1 MNNDKYYQACI
12 LGIRSIDEVYYV
24 RSIDEFYYGRKA
36 PNQIRVLRRVL
47 DLILNHDKDLNSW
60 SDDPTI
66 DRAKK
71 IEGVYYE

>member
-12 LGIRSIDEVYYV
+12 LGIRSIDEVYY
-24 RSIDEFYYGRKA
+24 GRKA
-36 PNQIRVLRRVL
+36 PDQIRVLRRVL
-47 DLILNHDKDLNSW
+47 DLILNHEKDLNSW

-71 IEGVYYE
+71 IEGVVEEKIIEG

>member
-12 LGIRSIDEVYYV
+12 LGIRSIDEVYY
-24 RSIDEFYYGRKA
+24 GRKA
-36 PNQIRVLRRVL
+36 PDQIRVLRRVL
-47 DLILNHDKDLNSW
+47 DLILNFDRDLKSW

-71 IEGVYYE
+71 YEEVNYE